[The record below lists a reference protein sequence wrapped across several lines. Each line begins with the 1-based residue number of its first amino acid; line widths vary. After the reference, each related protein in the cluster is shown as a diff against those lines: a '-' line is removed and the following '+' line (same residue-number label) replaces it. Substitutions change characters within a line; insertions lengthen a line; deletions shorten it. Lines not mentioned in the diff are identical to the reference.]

1 MWTDE
6 AENNFCYLQGDYG
19 DKKFLESLPDVECII
34 HAGSPFHPREIMSPN
49 LLQKVYDKERFLLEK
64 ITSLACNKRLKNVIY
79 LSSAGEIYGNRPDL
93 LCGELTSEE
102 PITQYGEFKLSIES
116 TYISALKFENV
127 LDILRISNPYGRPQ
141 TFREDRN
148 FINVSIKR
156 VLDGLPINIWGDGKQ
171 GRDYLYIDDFLS
183 AVGACL
189 KKPINGFRRLNI
201 GSGENISLVDTAE
214 LIIKTLGRGGIKFVQ
229 PDFVAPI
236 KNNFLDI
243 ENARLMLGWGPEY
256 DLAEGIEK
264 SVKQF
269 VKMNKAI
276 G

>member
-1 MWTDE
+1 
-6 AENNFCYLQGDYG
+6 
-19 DKKFLESLPDVECII
+19 
-34 HAGSPFHPREIMSPN
+34 
-49 LLQKVYDKERFLLEK
+49 
-64 ITSLACNKRLKNVIY
+64 
-79 LSSAGEIYGNRPDL
+79 
-93 LCGELTSEE
+93 
-102 PITQYGEFKLSIES
+102 
-116 TYISALKFENV
+116 
-127 LDILRISNPYGRPQ
+127 
-141 TFREDRN
+141 
-148 FINVSIKR
+148 
-156 VLDGLPINIWGDGKQ
+156 
-171 GRDYLYIDDFLS
+171 
-183 AVGACL
+183 
-189 KKPINGFRRLNI
+189 LNI